1 MTRRP
6 PRSTLFP
13 SATLFRSDM
22 NQMTRR
28 AFGVAGFTVLLV
40 TSASFAQQQPPPVRD
55 RESTRLDSSHSQ
67 TSNAGFCLKQ
77 NIKLADNAR
86 VSIAVK
92 VPLSEVQ
99 VNSYV

>member
-40 TSASFAQQQPPPVRD
+40 TSASFAQQQPPPVRVRRTIAPVD
-55 RESTRLDSSHSQ
+55 GGDCPIKY
-67 TSNAGFCLKQ
+67 ADFCYL

-99 VNSYV
+99 VNS